1 MLLVLAQVEDFV
13 IEFLLIFLIC
23 SIWFGGKEVL
33 EYCEQMDYERRKFY
47 LLVQQELDRLDKMTE
62 ETKQA
67 ERKSRNPS
75 IWEMRN

>member
-1 MLLVLAQVEDFV
+1 M
-13 IEFLLIFLIC
+13 IEALLIFIC
-23 SIWFGGKEVL
+23 FFLYFGGREFLK
-33 EYCEQMDYERRKFY
+33 YMAQRDYERRRFH
-47 LLVQQELDRLDKMTE
+47 LLVAEELDRLEKMTE

>member
-1 MLLVLAQVEDFV
+1 M
-13 IEFLLIFLIC
+13 IEALLIFLC
-23 SIWFGGKEVL
+23 FFVYFGGKELCKYL
-33 EYCEQMDYERRKFY
+33 EQRDYERRRFY
-47 LLVQQELDRLDKMTE
+47 LMVAEELDRLDKMTE

>member
-1 MLLVLAQVEDFV
+1 M
-13 IEFLLIFLIC
+13 IEALLIFLC
-23 SIWFGGKEVL
+23 FFAYFGSKEVVKYL
-33 EYCEQMDYERRKFY
+33 GQRDYERRRFY
-47 LLVQQELDRLDKMTE
+47 LMVAEELDRLEKVTE

>member
-1 MLLVLAQVEDFV
+1 MEDSM

-23 SIWFGGKEVL
+23 SLWLGGKEVL
-33 EYCEQMDYERRKFY
+33 KYCEQKDYERRRFY
-47 LLVQQELDRLDKMTE
+47 LMVAEELDRLEKITE